1 MGIPVRMP
9 GKGAYYTPRYRDKT
23 SKVTHFTLTTR
34 RNFKRTPWSRAI
46 CGPSLTGM
54 WPRPMGAITCSR
66 CLRAY
71 DALIELLREDD
82 AK

>member
-9 GKGAYYTPRYRDKT
+9 GKGAYYTPTFKDKT
-23 SKVTHFTLTTR
+23 SKDTHFILTTR
-34 RNFKRTPWSRAI
+34 RNFKRTPWSRTI
-46 CGPSLTGM
+46 CGLSPTDM
-54 WPRPMGAITCSR
+54 WPRPKAAITCSR

-71 DALIELLREDD
+71 DALTDLLREDD